1 MRHVVIAFVTGL
13 ACGIPGAPAADAP
26 APAAELRVL
35 EDMIGTWDEVVTVKP
50 AEWTPM
56 GETRTS
62 VTRRSWSHGGKFMR
76 SDGAWQ
82 PAKTEFLYLIAFDP
96 PAGTYRCW
104 YFDSSGEMPREPI
117 TGTWDEK
124 SRTLTWTVTDAAGNQ
139 TVSKHKL
146 IDKNRHDWTMVVTNR
161 DRKVVLDFSAKCTRR
176 KE

>member
-1 MRHVVIAFVTGL
+1 MHRVFIALAVSL
-13 ACGIPGAPAADAP
+13 ACSLPRAPAADTP
-26 APAAELRVL
+26 SAAELRVL

-50 AEWTPM
+50 AEWTPN

-62 VTRRSWSHGGKFMR
+62 ITRRSWSLGGKFMR
-76 SDGAWQ
+76 SDGTWQ
-82 PAKTEFLYLIAFDP
+82 PARSEFLYLIAYD
-96 PAGTYRCW
+96 AAVRVYRCW
-104 YFDSSGEMPREPI
+104 YFDSTGEMPREPI

-146 IDKNRHDWTMVVTNR
+146 IDKNRHDWTMVVTNP

-176 KE
+176 RE